1 MTEVQ
6 ILSKVLN
13 TKNISL
19 ITEHNLTED
28 YFSNYLDEY
37 NFILQHSATYGNVP
51 DIETFL
57 NKFPNFDIVNVFET
71 DDYLLSTLREEYQY
85 TKTVPVVNKVAE
97 LLQTNAYSA
106 VEYLQSVL
114 PQLLPCDEVV
124 GKNIIKEATE
134 RYEEYIERTKS
145 VNTLLLSTG
154 FKELDEIVGGFN
166 KGEEFVVLLARTGE
180 GKTWILL
187 KMLEYCW
194 KSKLR
199 VGLIEPEMSY
209 NKIGY
214 RFDTLNGNL
223 SNTAL
228 LRGKDSI
235 EYKSYIDKLKKSKT
249 PFFVA
254 TPRDFNRSVTVSKL
268 RSFCQQNKLDILGID
283 GISYLKDERASKNDN
298 KTTTLTNISEDLM
311 DLSIDLGIPIIAVVQ
326 SNRTGA
332 GTNEGPD
339 LESIRDSDGIAY
351 NASMVISIKQKE
363 PGVELSV
370 KKNRNGSREG
380 KVIYAWD
387 IDKGKF
393 IYVPSEDD
401 SIDNGD
407 RIDNQRKRFRDRE
420 ENF

>member
-228 LRGKDSI
+228 LRGKDNI

-401 SIDNGD
+401 SIDNED

>member
-228 LRGKDSI
+228 LRGKDNI

-268 RSFCQQNKLDILGID
+268 KSFCQQNKLDILGID

-401 SIDNGD
+401 SIDNED